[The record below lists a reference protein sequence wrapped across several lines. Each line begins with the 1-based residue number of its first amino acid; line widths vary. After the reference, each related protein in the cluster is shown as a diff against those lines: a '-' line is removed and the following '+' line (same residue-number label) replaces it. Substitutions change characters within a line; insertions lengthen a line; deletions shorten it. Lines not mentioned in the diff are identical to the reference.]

1 MSAVVDPKCG
11 HASHLM
17 EINIIDGAPQVHLH
31 FLTEDLEYSFIGFS
45 KIELCCHGCGESV
58 LIYYDK
64 YAKDEADSKTSIEI
78 RDSFT
83 EKHKSCPNRDY
94 EERCP
99 NFRTKFDII
108 DLRAAAPK
116 KRGSRGTRPSR
127 KKGPGAP
134 VREDAGARLSHRP
147 LDGVGKLL
155 GRAQAV
161 KISEK

>member
-17 EINIIDGAPQVHLH
+17 EINTIDGAPQVHLH

-64 YAKDEADSKTSIEI
+64 YAKDEADTKVSLEI

-83 EKHKSCPNRDY
+83 SKHKRCPNRNY

-108 DLRAAAPK
+108 DLRAAPPK
-116 KRGSRGTRPSR
+116 KKKGTRLGR
-127 KKGPGAP
+127 RRRHEGRAH
-134 VREDAGARLSHRP
+134 EDAGVRLSHRP
-147 LDGVGKLL
+147 LDGVGELL
-155 GRAQAV
+155 SRPQVV